1 LCQFYA
7 RSGPANETQ
16 ENFMRNHRQGLTFL
30 AAFLPLILVIS
41 ALSAQPVRLSGA
53 AQSEAAIRSIL
64 GAYSESEYR
73 TLLEG
78 LSGARPVTVGG
89 QPVTFRT
96 RYTPSPQG
104 TLSEQFVY
112 EYFQSLGLKAEYHT
126 YDGSVRCSGIA
137 GRNVI
142 AEIPGKRE
150 PGRIYVMSA
159 HLDSISPRPLTE
171 APGADDDGSG
181 TAAVMLAAKIMR
193 NYSFE
198 YTLRFVAFTAE
209 ERGLCGSAAYAR
221 DARNRGDDIRG
232 NINLDMIGYDS
243 NGVFDVELHAGTIP
257 GSAELAETLRTNVEK
272 YSPKLVPN
280 IYKEDATN
288 LSDHS
293 SFWGE
298 GYPALTFSEFI
309 FHGDLNPY
317 IHSVRCC
324 DTVEHINYEMAGLM
338 TRATLATL
346 ATLAGVQDEAGG
358 QVPTRTPAPVATV
371 AIPGEGSESFPE
383 TGRQVRGLFLQ
394 YWQQNGALAQQGF
407 PISGVLGELSD
418 LNGRPYT
425 VQYFERAVFEYHPEN
440 QPPYNVLLSQL
451 GTFRYKLKYP
461 QGAPNQKPNN
471 IEGSQLFPQT
481 GKRVGGR
488 FLEYWQRNGGLAQQ
502 GYPVSDEFVEKS
514 DLNGK
519 EYLVQYFERAVFELH
534 PENRAPYD
542 VLLSQ
547 LGTFRYRERYGN
559 R

>member
-1 LCQFYA
+1 MQWYA
-7 RSGPANETQ
+7 HSSPANETQ
-16 ENFMRNHRQGLTFL
+16 ENLMRKYRQGLFFL
-30 AAFLPLILVIS
+30 AAILPLVLV
-41 ALSAQPVRLSGA
+41 LGA
-53 AQSEAAIRSIL
+53 FAPQHPGLNGASQSESTIVGIL
-64 GAYSESEYR
+64 NAYSENEYR

-89 QPVTFRT
+89 ESVTFRT

-104 TLSEQFVY
+104 TLSEQYVY
-112 EYFQSLGLKAEYHT
+112 EYFQSLGLKTEYHA
-126 YDGSVRCSGIA
+126 YDGSVRCTGIA

-193 NYSFE
+193 NYSFN

-221 DARNRGDDIRG
+221 DAHNRGEDIRG
-232 NINLDMIGYDS
+232 NINLDMIAYDG
-243 NGVFDVELHAGTIP
+243 NGVFDVELHAGTVP
-257 GSAELAETLRTNVEK
+257 GSAELANLLSANVEK
-272 YSPKLVPN
+272 YSPKLVPH
-280 IYKEDATN
+280 IYKEEATN

-293 SFWGE
+293 SFWVE

-324 DTVEHINYEMAGLM
+324 DTVEHLDYEMAGLM
-338 TRATLATL
+338 TRAALATL
-346 ATLAGVQDEAGG
+346 ATLAGVQDAAGL
-358 QVPTRTPAPVATV
+358 VPTRTPAPVATV
-371 AIPGEGSESFPE
+371 AIPGEGSETFPE

-394 YWQQNGALAQQGF
+394 YWQRNGALSQQGF
-407 PISGVLGELSD
+407 PISGVLGEVSD
-418 LNGRPYT
+418 LNGKPYT
-425 VQYFERAVFEYHPEN
+425 VQYFERAVFEYHPDN

-451 GTFRYKLKYP
+451 GTFRYKQKYP
-461 QGAPNQKPNN
+461 QGAPNQRPNSST
-471 IEGSQLFPQT
+471 GSELFPQT

-488 FLEYWQRNGGLAQQ
+488 FLEYWQQNGGVTQQ
-502 GYPVSDEFVEKS
+502 GFPISDEFVEKS
-514 DLNGK
+514 DLDGK
-519 EYLVQYFERAVFELH
+519 EYVVQYFERAVFELH